1 MKKQL
6 IALSLAASLVA
17 MSTPALAAPK
27 PKPPRMST
35 TTTTVLKPMICGPN
49 QLFVRWTGS
58 DPTSIALKYK
68 DVDTDEVVFNFA
80 PTSDQLGMNE
90 LLADLYMT
98 ERATMRSISSVDGM
112 SSGWTWVAATSGG
125 LVTSVPITCDAGDPD
140 VEIH

>member
-17 MSTPALAAPK
+17 MSTPALAAPR

-35 TTTTVLKPMICGPN
+35 TTTVLVPLTCGPN
-49 QLFVRWTGS
+49 KLFVRWTGS
-58 DPTSIALKYK
+58 DPTSIALKYN

-80 PTSDQLGMNE
+80 LTSDQLAMNE

-98 ERATMRSISSVDGM
+98 ERATMRSISLVDGK

-125 LVTSVPITCDAGDPD
+125 PVTSVLITCDAKDPL